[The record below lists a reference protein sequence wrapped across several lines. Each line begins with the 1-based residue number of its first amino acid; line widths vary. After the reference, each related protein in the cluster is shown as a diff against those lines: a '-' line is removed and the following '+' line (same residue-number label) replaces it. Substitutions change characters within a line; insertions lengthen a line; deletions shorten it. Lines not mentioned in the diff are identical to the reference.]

1 MRRRDFIQAIVGSSI
16 ASPLTAWAQQSG
28 RTRLIGVLINGLE
41 NDPEMQASLIAFK
54 QELER
59 LNWSD
64 GRNARLSYGIE
75 QVDVFRQ
82 AASYVDRIL
91 RGTKPAELPM
101 QAPTNYKTVVNL
113 KTAKALGLDVPPS
126 LLVRADEVI
135 E

>member
-1 MRRRDFIQAIVGSSI
+1 MRRRDLIQAIVGSSI
-16 ASPLTAWAQQSG
+16 GSPITAWAQQSG

>member
-1 MRRRDFIQAIVGSSI
+1 MRRRDFIQAIVGSPI